1 MRKCWLLLCL
11 FLILLV
17 FTECGGRPHN
27 NHKDLDDNMLDLMMY
42 HDNLGLYLR
51 EHDADY
57 AGWLLEGLDRTL
69 QQVSAKFTEHRKLKK
84 LFEKEYSRNLAPPI
98 NGIRKSLETHD
109 FPTAISYY
117 RTLTRNC
124 NRCHDDNDI
133 DKVVIDW
140 SDASIH

>member
-57 AGWLLEGLDRTL
+57 AAWLLEGLDSTL

-84 LFEKEYSRNLAPPI
+84 PFVKEYNRNLAPPI
-98 NGIRKSLETHD
+98 NGIRESLDAKD
-109 FPTAISYY
+109 FNKAITYY
-117 RTLTRNC
+117 RTLTKNC
-124 NRCHDDNDI
+124 NKCHDDNDI
-133 DKVVIDW
+133 DKVVVDW